1 MRTISWIAVE
11 PRLARSARNSSGQP
25 LTCSTV
31 PTKTGS
37 ESQVSSRLQSPD
49 TVPKIANFSSLI
61 GEDWR
66 SQGLADCAGAGCR
79 PAMIDRT
86 TSLGVGCFRGGQVCK
101 PGGRPYADAHDSLLA
116 ENVNSLSLC
125 RLNLRPKNPEG
136 CQPAYQTTRLPL
148 YDTNGSCTP
157 YLNFSFIT

>member
-1 MRTISWIAVE
+1 
-11 PRLARSARNSSGQP
+11 
-25 LTCSTV
+25 
-31 PTKTGS
+31 
-37 ESQVSSRLQSPD
+37 
-49 TVPKIANFSSLI
+49 
-61 GEDWR
+61 
-66 SQGLADCAGAGCR
+66 
-79 PAMIDRT
+79 MIDRT
-86 TSLGVGCFRGGQVCK
+86 TSLGVGCYRGGQVCK

-157 YLNFSFIT
+157 YLNFSFYHLISVFAHVGSLHHLRVRIPVNNFNFVVAVLYTDDKGAEVLQWVSQRPAK